1 MQRTVDINSSYENLP
16 LVNPEAPKVESR
28 RSKAGK
34 TPSEESIKQDSEDA
48 EMIMSLVKIDGC
60 VSPDDKIE
68 ADEKYL
74 VETAPGEA
82 QNQSSKNAGMGGP
95 RKPHYTRLFALNNK
109 MVFQAACCL
118 PLRVIA
124 ANLNG
129 DIVSGKVL
137 YCTHSE
143 KDGGKLVYEFQGEG
157 SELIIDVKRG
167 DSTRA
172 QRLIFREIACK

>member
-1 MQRTVDINSSYENLP
+1 MQRTVDINTSYEKLP

-34 TPSEESIKQDSEDA
+34 TPSEESIKQDNEDA
-48 EMIMSLVKIDGC
+48 EKIMSTIEMDGC
-60 VSPDDKIE
+60 MTPDIKIE
-68 ADEKYL
+68 ANEKYL
-74 VETAPGEA
+74 IETMPGEA
-82 QNQSSKNAGMGGP
+82 QNQSSKNAGMGGL
-95 RKPHYTRLFALNNK
+95 RKPHYTLLFVLDNK

-124 ANLNG
+124 ANLDGNT
-129 DIVSGKVL
+129 VSGKVL
-137 YCTHSE
+137 YSTHSDNE
-143 KDGGKLVYEFQGEG
+143 GGKLVYEFQGEG

-172 QRLIFREIACK
+172 QRLIFRI